1 MEPMYNTSELNIEF
15 GGYHVAISVEH
26 EESTVFIV
34 INMSEKNSNP
44 AWHLNKND
52 KH

>member
-1 MEPMYNTSELNIEF
+1 MYNTSEFNIEF
-15 GGYHVAISVEH
+15 EGYHVAMSVEH

-34 INMSEKNSNP
+34 INIMSEKNSNP